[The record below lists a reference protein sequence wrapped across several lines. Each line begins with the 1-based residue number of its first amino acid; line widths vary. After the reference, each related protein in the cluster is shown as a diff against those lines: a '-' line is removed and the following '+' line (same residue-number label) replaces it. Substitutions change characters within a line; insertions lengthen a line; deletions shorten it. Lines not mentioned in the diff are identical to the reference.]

1 MRHLALVSFILMMG
15 FASHSQKYSFVAYST
30 EEGLPQSQVTAIGQG
45 NEGYLWVGTLGG
57 LAQFNGKEFIT
68 FSSHDGLWNN
78 RVHFISSI
86 DDVLWVGHDGGI
98 SLIKN
103 KKIKSFGFT
112 GDDQSRKV
120 SAIVK
125 FNKRILVCTAEGGL
139 FEFKDDKLVKILV
152 TNQDIDR
159 IRSAYVHENELYLA
173 TRGGVLKTVDLSN
186 FNLIP
191 ELEATSFYGVTGD
204 DKQLVF
210 ARRSGAIICM
220 DLKTKEFKTY
230 DLDTLIVKGCYLD
243 KDEQIWV
250 NAVEGIVRIKKDGE
264 TLLLNQTNGLPVNKT
279 SCFFQDNTSNIWVG
293 SKGKGIF
300 RFPGLSFQYFDQS
313 TGFLSDLFLNG
324 FQKNNGDFY
333 FGTFDKGI
341 VKKDKSGRIS
351 RFETGEEFVWAS
363 VQNVNGLDWFGCEG
377 SLLSL
382 DANDKVTTY
391 KDHDGLPGEK
401 IASFYRIDD
410 QSMYISGNKGVVLY
424 NKGTFTKMG
433 TRDSEYL
440 GTVRD
445 IEIVD
450 GVIYCV
456 SNLGLFVYR
465 NNNFHPVNDV
475 KSLLYSIEADI
486 YGNLWLGAE
495 EGLFLL
501 KNGKVSQ
508 VKLLEDDPGSNFINF
523 INHRDKVLY
532 VGTNN
537 GLFVVSNLNGKI
549 QYTRY
554 GIGDGI
560 PDLETNLNSGFFDL
574 KGDFWF
580 GTASG
585 LVSFQKDVERLKPS
599 PPRVNLVSILMNY
612 QKFDYNQYSDDLDE
626 DGFPKKMT
634 FPYSKNS
641 LIFKLDG
648 VSLVHHRELKYQFWL
663 VGLNDYWSPLSDV
676 PTFTFANLADG
687 DYILKMRAV
696 DIDGRISE
704 EIIIP
709 FVINAAFYKTWW
721 SILICIIVSGAII
734 LLIFRLRLRRVNEL
748 NEQEK
753 LMFKSKLLSLE
764 QKSVNASMNRHFIF
778 NALNSIQYFI
788 NTQDR
793 LSANKYLTN
802 FAQLIRKNLDTAT
815 TDHNTISLEEEIA
828 RLKLYLSLES
838 MRFQGRFEYEITTED
853 IDLESIMIP
862 AMIMQPFIENSII
875 HGILPDEDIKGLIS
889 INMKVINNI
898 LEITIDDNGIGVNQ
912 SISRKSR
919 FDGDHRSQGME
930 ITLNRI
936 DLIRKVSNQR
946 ISMEGP
952 VEILNDD
959 LSIKGTHVSIKMEIS
974 NLEN

>member
-125 FNKRILVCTAEGGL
+125 FNRRILVCTAEGGL
-139 FEFKDDKLVKILV
+139 FEFKEDKLVKILV

-173 TRGGVLKTVDLSN
+173 TRGGVLKTIDLSN

>member
-1 MRHLALVSFILMMG
+1 
-15 FASHSQKYSFVAYST
+15 YSFVAYST

-45 NEGYLWVGTLGG
+45 NDGYLWVGTLGG

-125 FNKRILVCTAEGGL
+125 FNERILVCTAEGGL
-139 FEFKDDKLVKILV
+139 FEFKDNKLIKILV
-152 TNQDIDR
+152 TSQDIDR
-159 IRSAYVHENELYLA
+159 IRSAYVHDNELYLA
-173 TRGGVLKTVDLSN
+173 TRGGVLKTIDLSN
-186 FNLIP
+186 FYLIP
-191 ELEATSFYGVTGD
+191 ELEATSFYGVTGN

-210 ARRSGAIICM
+210 ARRSGAIIRM
-220 DLKTKEFKTY
+220 DVKTKKFKTY

-250 NAVEGIVRIKKDGE
+250 NAVEGIVRIKKNGE
-264 TLLLNQTNGLPVNKT
+264 ILLLNQTNGLPVNKT

-363 VQNVNGLDWFGCEG
+363 VQNVDGLDWFGCEG

-391 KDHDGLPGEK
+391 KDDDGLPGEK

-450 GVIYCV
+450 GVMYCV

-465 NNNFHPVNDV
+465 DKNFHPVKNV
-475 KSLLYSIEADI
+475 NSLLYNIEADM

-537 GLFVVSNLNGKI
+537 GLFVLSNLNGKI
-549 QYTRY
+549 KYTRY

-599 PPRVNLVSILMNY
+599 RPRVNLVSILMNY
-612 QKFDYNQYSDDLDE
+612 QKFDYNQYSDDLDK

-663 VGLNDYWSPLSDV
+663 VGLNDDWSPLSDV

-687 DYILKMRAV
+687 DYIIKMRAV

-704 EIIIP
+704 EITIP

-721 SILICIIVSGAII
+721 FILICIVVAGAII

-838 MRFQGRFEYEITTED
+838 MRFQGRFEYEITAED

-889 INMKVINNI
+889 INMKVVNNI

-930 ITLNRI
+930 ITSKRI

-952 VEILNDD
+952 IETLNDD
-959 LSIKGTHVSIKMEIS
+959 RSIKGTHVSIKMEVS

>member
-159 IRSAYVHENELYLA
+159 IRSAYVHKNELYLA
-173 TRGGVLKTVDLSN
+173 TRGGVLKTIDLSN

>member
-159 IRSAYVHENELYLA
+159 IRSAYVHKNELYLA
-173 TRGGVLKTVDLSN
+173 TRGGVLKTIDLSN

-250 NAVEGIVRIKKDGE
+250 NSVEGIVRIKKDGE

>member
-1 MRHLALVSFILMMG
+1 MRYLALVSFIMMMG
-15 FASHSQKYSFVAYST
+15 FNSHSQKYSFVAYST

-45 NEGYLWVGTLGG
+45 NDGYLWVGTLGG
-57 LAQFNGKEFIT
+57 LAQFNGKEFTT

-86 DDVLWVGHDGGI
+86 DDVLWIGHDGGI
-98 SLIKN
+98 SLIEN

-112 GDDQSRKV
+112 GEDQSRKV

-139 FEFKDDKLVKILV
+139 FEFKDNKLIKILV
-152 TNQDIDR
+152 KNQIIDR
-159 IRSAYVHENELYLA
+159 IRSAYVYENELYLA
-173 TRGGVLKTVDLSN
+173 TREGVLKTTDLN
-186 FNLIP
+186 HFNAIP
-191 ELEATSFYGVTGD
+191 QLEVASYYGVTGD
-204 DKQLVF
+204 DKQLIF
-210 ARRSGAIICM
+210 AKRNGEIIHM
-220 DLKTKEFKTY
+220 DLKTKKFKTY

-250 NAVEGIVRIKKDGE
+250 NAVGGIVRIKKNGE
-264 TLLLNQTNGLPVNKT
+264 ILLLDRTNGLPANKT

-324 FQKNNGDFY
+324 LPKPNGDTY
-333 FGTFDKGI
+333 YGTFDKGI
-341 VKKDKSGRIS
+341 VKKDRFGKFS

-363 VQNVNGLDWFGCEG
+363 VQNVNGLDWFGCER

-382 DANDKVTTY
+382 DANDNISTY
-391 KDHDGLPGEK
+391 KEVDGLSEK
-401 IASFYRIDD
+401 IASFYKIDD
-410 QSMYISGNKGVVLY
+410 QSMYVTGNKGVAIYENGV
-424 NKGTFTKMG
+424 FTKMG

-440 GTVRD
+440 GTVRGL
-445 IEIVD
+445 EILD

-465 NNNFHPVNDV
+465 DNNFHPVKGVNSV
-475 KSLLYSIEADI
+475 FYSIEADM

-501 KNGKVSQ
+501 RNGKVSQ
-508 VKLLEDDPGSNFINF
+508 VKLLEDDPSSNFVNFINQ
-523 INHRDKVLY
+523 RDENVY
-532 VGTNN
+532 VGKNN
-537 GLFVVSNLNGKI
+537 GLFVLSNLNGKI
-549 QYTRY
+549 KYTRY
-554 GIGDGI
+554 GIADGV

-574 KGDFWF
+574 EGNFWF

-585 LVSFQKDVERLKPS
+585 LVSFQNDVERLKAS
-599 PPRVNLVSILMNY
+599 RPRINLISILMNY
-612 QKFDYNQYSDDLDE
+612 QKFDYSQYSDELDE
-626 DGFPKKMT
+626 DGFPKSLT

-648 VSLVHHRELKYQFWL
+648 VSLVYHRDLKYQFWL
-663 VGLNDYWSPLSDV
+663 IGLNDDWSPPSEV
-676 PTFTFANLADG
+676 PTFTFANLPDG
-687 DYILKMRAV
+687 DYVLKMRAV

-704 EIIIP
+704 EITVP
-709 FVINAAFYKTWW
+709 FVISAAFYKTWW
-721 SILICIIVSGAII
+721 FILICIVIVGSMI
-734 LLIFRLRLRRVNEL
+734 LLIFRFRLKRINEL

-753 LMFKSKLLSLE
+753 LMYKSKLLSLE

-889 INMKVINNI
+889 INMKVVDNI

-912 SISRKSR
+912 SMSRKSR

-930 ITLNRI
+930 ITSNRI
-936 DLIRKVSNQR
+936 ELIRKVSDQR
-946 ISMEGP
+946 ISLEGP
-952 VEILNDD
+952 VEVLNDD
-959 LSIKGTHVSIKMEIS
+959 RSIKGSHVSIKMEVLD
-974 NLEN
+974 LEN

>member
-173 TRGGVLKTVDLSN
+173 TRGGVLKTIDLSN

-341 VKKDKSGRIS
+341 VKKDKSGRVS

-599 PPRVNLVSILMNY
+599 RPRVNLVSILMNY

>member
-173 TRGGVLKTVDLSN
+173 TRGGVLKTIDLSN

-210 ARRSGAIICM
+210 ARRSSAIICM

-250 NAVEGIVRIKKDGE
+250 NSVEGIVRIKKDGE

>member
-159 IRSAYVHENELYLA
+159 IRSAYVHKNELYLA
-173 TRGGVLKTVDLSN
+173 TRGGVLKTIDLSN

-838 MRFQGRFEYEITTED
+838 MRFQGRFEYETTTED

>member
-159 IRSAYVHENELYLA
+159 IRSAYVHKNELYLA
-173 TRGGVLKTVDLSN
+173 TRGGVLKTIDLSN

-377 SLLSL
+377 SLLSF

>member
-1 MRHLALVSFILMMG
+1 MRHLALVGLILIVG
-15 FASHSQKYSFVAYST
+15 FTSHSQKYSFVAYST

-45 NEGYLWVGTLGG
+45 NDGYLWVGTLGG

-78 RVHFISSI
+78 RVHFISTI

-98 SLIKN
+98 SLIEN

-139 FEFKDDKLVKILV
+139 FEFKDNKLIKIVV
-152 TNQDIDR
+152 TNQNIDR

-173 TRGGVLKTVDLSN
+173 TRGGVLKTTDLSD

-191 ELEATSFYGVTGD
+191 QLEATSFYGVTGD
-204 DKQLVF
+204 DKQLIF
-210 ARRSGAIICM
+210 ARRSGAIIRM
-220 DLKTKEFKTY
+220 DVKTKEFKTY

-250 NAVEGIVRIKKDGE
+250 NAVEGIVRIKKNGE
-264 TLLLNQTNGLPVNKT
+264 ILLLNQTNGLPVNKT

-300 RFPGLSFQYFDQS
+300 RFPGLSFQFFDQS

-324 FQKNNGDFY
+324 FQKPNGDFY

-341 VKKDKSGRIS
+341 VKKDKFGRVS

-382 DANDKVTTY
+382 DANDNVTTY
-391 KDHDGLPGEK
+391 KDVDGLPGEK
-401 IASFYRIDD
+401 IASFYRVND
-410 QSMYISGNKGVVLY
+410 QTMYISGNKGVVLY
-424 NKGTFTKMG
+424 NAGTFTKMG

-450 GVIYCV
+450 GVMYCV

-465 NNNFHPVNDV
+465 DNNFHPVNDV
-475 KSLLYSIEADI
+475 NSLLYSIEADV

-523 INHRDKVLY
+523 INHRDNSLY

-537 GLFVVSNLNGKI
+537 GLFVLSNLNGKI
-549 QYTRY
+549 KFTRY

-599 PPRVNLVSILMNY
+599 RPRINLISILMNY
-612 QKFDYNQYSDDLDE
+612 QKFDYNLYSDDLDE

-641 LIFKLDG
+641 LIFNLDG

-663 VGLNDYWSPLSDV
+663 VGLNNDWSPLSDV
-676 PTFTFANLADG
+676 PTFTFANLPDG

-704 EIIIP
+704 EITVP

-721 SILICIIVSGAII
+721 FILICIVVVGAII
-734 LLIFRLRLRRVNEL
+734 LLIFRLRLRRINEL

-838 MRFQGRFEYEITTED
+838 MRFKGRFEYEITTED

-889 INMKVINNI
+889 INMKVVDTI

-912 SISRKSR
+912 SMSRKSH

-930 ITLNRI
+930 ITSNRI
-936 DLIRKVSNQR
+936 DLIRKVSDQR
-946 ISMEGP
+946 ISLEGP
-952 VEILNDD
+952 VEVLNDD
-959 LSIKGTHVSIKMEIS
+959 RSIKGTHVSIKMEVS

>member
-173 TRGGVLKTVDLSN
+173 TRGGVLKTIDLSN

-210 ARRSGAIICM
+210 ARRSSAIICM

>member
-125 FNKRILVCTAEGGL
+125 FNRRILVCTAEGGL
-139 FEFKDDKLVKILV
+139 FEFKEDKLVKILV

-173 TRGGVLKTVDLSN
+173 TRGGVLKTIDLSN

-210 ARRSGAIICM
+210 ARRSSAIICM

>member
-1 MRHLALVSFILMMG
+1 MMG
-15 FASHSQKYSFVAYST
+15 FASNSQKYSFVAYST

-45 NEGYLWVGTLGG
+45 NDGYLWVGTLGG

-125 FNKRILVCTAEGGL
+125 FNERILVCTAEGGL
-139 FEFKDDKLVKILV
+139 FEFKDNKLIKILV
-152 TNQDIDR
+152 TSQDIDR
-159 IRSAYVHENELYLA
+159 IRSAYVHDNELYLA
-173 TRGGVLKTVDLSN
+173 TRGGVLKTIDLSN
-186 FNLIP
+186 FYLIP
-191 ELEATSFYGVTGD
+191 ELEATSFYGVTGN

-210 ARRSGAIICM
+210 ARRSGAIIRM
-220 DLKTKEFKTY
+220 DVKTKKFKTY

-250 NAVEGIVRIKKDGE
+250 NAVEGIVRIKKNGE
-264 TLLLNQTNGLPVNKT
+264 ILLLNQTNGLPVNKT

-363 VQNVNGLDWFGCEG
+363 VQNVDGLDWFGCEG

-391 KDHDGLPGEK
+391 KDDDGLPGEK

-450 GVIYCV
+450 GVMYCV

-465 NNNFHPVNDV
+465 DKNFHPVKNV
-475 KSLLYSIEADI
+475 NSLLYNIEADM

-537 GLFVVSNLNGKI
+537 GLFVLSNLNGKI
-549 QYTRY
+549 KYTRY

-599 PPRVNLVSILMNY
+599 RPRVNLVSILMNY
-612 QKFDYNQYSDDLDE
+612 QKFDYNQYSDDLDK

-663 VGLNDYWSPLSDV
+663 VGLNDDWSPLSDV

-687 DYILKMRAV
+687 DYIIKMRAV

-704 EIIIP
+704 EITIP

-721 SILICIIVSGAII
+721 FILICIVVAGAII

-838 MRFQGRFEYEITTED
+838 MRFQGRFEYEITAED

-889 INMKVINNI
+889 INMKVVNNI

-930 ITLNRI
+930 ITSKRI

-952 VEILNDD
+952 IETLNDD
-959 LSIKGTHVSIKMEIS
+959 RSIKGTHVSIKMEVS

>member
-125 FNKRILVCTAEGGL
+125 FNRRILVCTAEGGL

-173 TRGGVLKTVDLSN
+173 TRGGVLKTIDLSN

-210 ARRSGAIICM
+210 ARRSSAIICM

>member
-1 MRHLALVSFILMMG
+1 MRYLALVSFILMMG
-15 FASHSQKYSFVAYST
+15 FASNSQKYSFVAYST

-45 NEGYLWVGTLGG
+45 NDGYLWVGTLGG

-125 FNKRILVCTAEGGL
+125 FNERILVCTAEGGL
-139 FEFKDDKLVKILV
+139 FEFKDNKLIKILV
-152 TNQDIDR
+152 TSQDIDR
-159 IRSAYVHENELYLA
+159 IRSAYVHDNELYLA
-173 TRGGVLKTVDLSN
+173 TRGGVLKTIDLSN
-186 FNLIP
+186 FYLIP
-191 ELEATSFYGVTGD
+191 ELEATSFYGVTGN

-210 ARRSGAIICM
+210 ARRSGAIIRM
-220 DLKTKEFKTY
+220 DVKTKKFKTY

-250 NAVEGIVRIKKDGE
+250 NAVEGIVRIKKNGE
-264 TLLLNQTNGLPVNKT
+264 ILLLNQTNGLPVNKT

-363 VQNVNGLDWFGCEG
+363 VQNVDGLDWFGCEG

-391 KDHDGLPGEK
+391 KDDDGLPGEK

-450 GVIYCV
+450 GVMYCV

-465 NNNFHPVNDV
+465 DKNFHPVKNV
-475 KSLLYSIEADI
+475 NSLLYNIEADM

-537 GLFVVSNLNGKI
+537 GLFVLSNLNGKI
-549 QYTRY
+549 KYTRY

-599 PPRVNLVSILMNY
+599 RPRVNLVSILMNY
-612 QKFDYNQYSDDLDE
+612 QKFDYNQYSDDLDK

-663 VGLNDYWSPLSDV
+663 VGLNDDWSPLSDV

-687 DYILKMRAV
+687 DYIIKMRAV

-704 EIIIP
+704 EITIP

-721 SILICIIVSGAII
+721 FILICIVVAGAII

-838 MRFQGRFEYEITTED
+838 MRFQGRFEYEITAED

-889 INMKVINNI
+889 INMKVVNNI

-930 ITLNRI
+930 ITSKRI

-952 VEILNDD
+952 IETLNDD
-959 LSIKGTHVSIKMEIS
+959 RSIKGTHVSIKMEVS

>member
-173 TRGGVLKTVDLSN
+173 TRGGVLKTIDLSN

-495 EGLFLL
+495 EGRFLL

>member
-173 TRGGVLKTVDLSN
+173 TRGGVLKTIDLSN

>member
-159 IRSAYVHENELYLA
+159 IRSAYVHKNELYLA
-173 TRGGVLKTVDLSN
+173 TRGGVLKTIDLSN

-599 PPRVNLVSILMNY
+599 RPRVNLVSILMNY

>member
-1 MRHLALVSFILMMG
+1 M
-15 FASHSQKYSFVAYST
+15 
-30 EEGLPQSQVTAIGQG
+30 
-45 NEGYLWVGTLGG
+45 
-57 LAQFNGKEFIT
+57 
-68 FSSHDGLWNN
+68 
-78 RVHFISSI
+78 
-86 DDVLWVGHDGGI
+86 
-98 SLIKN
+98 
-103 KKIKSFGFT
+103 
-112 GDDQSRKV
+112 
-120 SAIVK
+120 
-125 FNKRILVCTAEGGL
+125 
-139 FEFKDDKLVKILV
+139 
-152 TNQDIDR
+152 
-159 IRSAYVHENELYLA
+159 
-173 TRGGVLKTVDLSN
+173 
-186 FNLIP
+186 
-191 ELEATSFYGVTGD
+191 
-204 DKQLVF
+204 
-210 ARRSGAIICM
+210 
-220 DLKTKEFKTY
+220 
-230 DLDTLIVKGCYLD
+230 
-243 KDEQIWV
+243 
-250 NAVEGIVRIKKDGE
+250 
-264 TLLLNQTNGLPVNKT
+264 
-279 SCFFQDNTSNIWVG
+279 
-293 SKGKGIF
+293 
-300 RFPGLSFQYFDQS
+300 
-313 TGFLSDLFLNG
+313 
-324 FQKNNGDFY
+324 
-333 FGTFDKGI
+333 
-341 VKKDKSGRIS
+341 
-351 RFETGEEFVWAS
+351 
-363 VQNVNGLDWFGCEG
+363 
-377 SLLSL
+377 
-382 DANDKVTTY
+382 
-391 KDHDGLPGEK
+391 
-401 IASFYRIDD
+401 
-410 QSMYISGNKGVVLY
+410 
-424 NKGTFTKMG
+424 
-433 TRDSEYL
+433 
-440 GTVRD
+440 
-445 IEIVD
+445 
-450 GVIYCV
+450 
-456 SNLGLFVYR
+456 
-465 NNNFHPVNDV
+465 
-475 KSLLYSIEADI
+475 LYSIEADI

>member
-139 FEFKDDKLVKILV
+139 FGFKEDKLVKILV

-173 TRGGVLKTVDLSN
+173 TRGGVLKTIDLSN

-599 PPRVNLVSILMNY
+599 RPRVNLVSILMNY

>member
-125 FNKRILVCTAEGGL
+125 FNRRILVCTAEGGL

-173 TRGGVLKTVDLSN
+173 TRGGVLKTIDLSN

>member
-173 TRGGVLKTVDLSN
+173 TRGGVLKTIDLSN

-191 ELEATSFYGVTGD
+191 ELETTSFYGVTGD

>member
-45 NEGYLWVGTLGG
+45 SEGYLWVGTLGG

-173 TRGGVLKTVDLSN
+173 TRGGVLKTIDLSN

>member
-159 IRSAYVHENELYLA
+159 IRSAYVHKNELYLA
-173 TRGGVLKTVDLSN
+173 TRGGVLKTIDLSN

-264 TLLLNQTNGLPVNKT
+264 TLLLNQTNGLPLNKT

>member
-1 MRHLALVSFILMMG
+1 MMG

-173 TRGGVLKTVDLSN
+173 TRGGVLKTIDLSN

>member
-173 TRGGVLKTVDLSN
+173 TRGGVLKTIDLSN

-599 PPRVNLVSILMNY
+599 RPRVNLVSILMNY